1 MTSAVR
7 WLVPKIAT
15 AMSLTRTP
23 IVSMKRS
30 PTAESGDGPPVSMIE
45 TSSAPLTPASEAITP
60 AEEMRRRSDG
70 IEFSVGRSVTF

>member
-23 IVSMKRS
+23 MVSMKRS
-30 PTAESGDGPPVSMIE
+30 PTAESGDGPRVSMME
-45 TSSAPLTPASEAITP
+45 ASSAALTPASAATHPEM
-60 AEEMRRRSDG
+60 AERRG
-70 IEFSVGRSVTF
+70 GVTTSTMSPS